1 MSQRTQG
8 DTPSRPS
15 WLIRTADQV
24 GVAVCVAAALAASV
38 GWWIVQGGWQGR
50 LVEFE
55 RAEPLTARFEVDL
68 NRAEWPELTLLPGI
82 GETLA
87 QRIVDS
93 RRTDGP
99 FADHDD
105 LRRIHGIGPRTVER
119 IRPYL
124 RPIPSGRNLA
134 GP

>member
-8 DTPSRPS
+8 DSPSRPP
-15 WLIRTADQV
+15 WLIRAADQV

-38 GWWIVQGGWQGR
+38 GWWIAQGGWQRR

-55 RAEPLTARFEVDL
+55 RAEPLTAHFEVDL

-105 LRRIHGIGPRTVER
+105 LQRIRGIGPRTVER

>member
-1 MSQRTQG
+1 
-8 DTPSRPS
+8 
-15 WLIRTADQV
+15 
-24 GVAVCVAAALAASV
+24 LAASV
-38 GWWIVQGGWQGR
+38 GWWIAQGGWQGR

-93 RRTDGP
+93 RRTDGS
-99 FADHDD
+99 FVDHDD
-105 LRRIHGIGPRTVER
+105 LQRIRGIGPRTVER

-124 RPIPSGRNLA
+124 RPIPSSRNLA